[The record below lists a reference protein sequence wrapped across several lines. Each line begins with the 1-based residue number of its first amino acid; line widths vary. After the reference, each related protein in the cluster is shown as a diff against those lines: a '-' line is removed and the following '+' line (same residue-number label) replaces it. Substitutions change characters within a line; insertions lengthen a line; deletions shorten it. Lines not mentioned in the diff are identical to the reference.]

1 MNGMVWN
8 CSRTLSRWRPGKASN
23 KRDAAPTAGCKRR
36 SLWQKKRLSH
46 TDSRARMSHLIE
58 WLTAS
63 QGYFQNLGWWGV
75 LAFGAVIM
83 VVQLV
88 LVPVAPLG
96 IASGMMFGLGKGMLA
111 VTLGTAL
118 GMTLNFLL
126 ARHVARA
133 ALAHRLQ
140 RSEKFRLI
148 DVAIGREGWRI
159 VALLRFVPMP
169 FGIANFCY
177 GLTAIPFWPYLFASM
192 AAIIP
197 SNFFFVW
204 FGASAHES
212 LQSLVGGGRPRQP
225 FEYVMLVVGLAATF
239 AALTYISRIARAAVA
254 NHGTGTETV
263 VAPAE

>member
-1 MNGMVWN
+1 MRGN
-8 CSRTLSRWRPGKASN
+8 ASN
-23 KRDAAPTAGCKRR
+23 KSALASTAGCKRR
-36 SLWQKKRLSH
+36 SLWQNKRPSNS
-46 TDSRARMSHLIE
+46 DFRARMSHLLE

-63 QGYFQNLGWWGV
+63 QGYFQGLGWLGL
-75 LAFGAVIM
+75 LAYGAVIM
-83 VVQLV
+83 VAQLV

-96 IASGMMFGLGKGMLA
+96 IAAGMMFGLGKGMVA
-111 VTLGTAL
+111 VTLGTGL

-133 ALAHRLQ
+133 ALTHRLQ
-140 RSEKFRLI
+140 GSEKFRLI
-148 DVAIGREGWRI
+148 DAAIGKEGWKI

-169 FGIANFCY
+169 FGVANFCY

-225 FEYVMLVVGLAATF
+225 FEYAMLVIGLCAAF
-239 AALTYISRIARAAVA
+239 GGLTYISRIARAAVA

-263 VAPAE
+263 EAPAE